1 MKHKDIQNSLDTMS
15 AIFFNR
21 SRKQSILQKICVKCG
36 GSAKIFKDKL
46 SQKEYRISGLCQKC
60 QDIIFDT

>member
-1 MKHKDIQNSLDTMS
+1 MKNDDIQNSLETMS

-21 SRKQSILQKICVKCG
+21 SRKQSILQRTCVKCG
-36 GSAKIFKDKL
+36 GSAKIFKDEL
-46 SQKEYRISGLCQKC
+46 SQKEYSISGLCQKC